1 MGGVALLALQAIVY
15 FGVMAALLRARR
27 VYGVGLFVCALGV
40 MHFLETYLAAVFF
53 IELPFGLLSPGSTV
67 LFSGKLMMFL
77 LLYIREDAETV
88 RQPIYGLFI
97 GNLLLVVL
105 ALILR
110 LHTTV
115 VRLPGDAPNLQ
126 FVDQMGVLM
135 VWGTLLLFIDCIALI
150 LLYENLARRLRR
162 NVVLAAFLS
171 AAAVLSFDQ
180 IAFYPA
186 LRLTS
191 GVPFS
196 ALTGGWVA
204 KIGAAALYSVLI
216 GVYLRWIERDGQRR
230 GSRGLRDVFET
241 LTYRSRYEDLLRRSL
256 IDELTGVR
264 NRSAFEQMCRDWLE
278 RPAPDGQ
285 AVTLAMI
292 DIDRFKAINDG
303 LGHAAGDEVLRHV
316 GRTLEANMRPGDLVF
331 RYGGEEFALLLKGL
345 SHNEALAFADRVRR
359 AVASEVRAVDGGSV
373 TVSIGVASSAFG
385 GGNLRSLLDRA
396 DQRLYEAKRRGRDR
410 VVGDPAPRLTIAD

>member
-1 MGGVALLALQAIVY
+1 MGGVALLALQATVY

-115 VRLPGDAPNLQ
+115 VHLPGDGPNLQ

-150 LLYENLARRLRR
+150 LLYEQFARRLGR
-162 NVVLAAFLS
+162 NAVLAAFLS

-186 LRLTS
+186 LRITS

-204 KIGAAALYSVLI
+204 KMGAAALYSLLI
-216 GVYLRWIERDGQRR
+216 GVYLRWVEPDGEGR
-230 GSRGLRDVFET
+230 GSRRIRDVFET
-241 LTYRSRYEDLLRRSL
+241 LTYRNRYEDLLRRSL

-264 NRSAFEQMCRDWLE
+264 NRSAFEQTCRDWLA
-278 RPAPDGQ
+278 RQAPDGQ

-303 LGHAAGDEVLRHV
+303 LGHAAGDEVLRSV
-316 GRTLEANMRPGDLVF
+316 GRTLETNMRAGDLVF
-331 RYGGEEFALLLKGL
+331 RYGGEEFALVLKGL
-345 SHNEALAFADRVRR
+345 SPDEAIAFAERLRR
-359 AVASEVRAVDGGSV
+359 TVASDVRSMSGEAV
-373 TVSIGVASSAFG
+373 TVSVGVASSAFG
-385 GGNLRSLLDRA
+385 GGDLRSLLDRA
-396 DQRLYEAKRRGRDR
+396 DQRLYQAKRLGRNR
-410 VVGDPAPRLTIAD
+410 VIGETAPRRSPAG

>member
-1 MGGVALLALQAIVY
+1 MGGVALLALQATVY

-115 VRLPGDAPNLQ
+115 VHLPGDGPNLQ

-150 LLYENLARRLRR
+150 LLYEQFARRLRR
-162 NVVLAAFLS
+162 NAVLAAFLS

-180 IAFYPA
+180 VAFYPA
-186 LRLTS
+186 LRITS

-204 KIGAAALYSVLI
+204 KMGAAALYSLLI
-216 GVYLRWIERDGQRR
+216 GVYLRWVETDGERR
-230 GSRGLRDVFET
+230 GSRRIRDVFET
-241 LTYRSRYEDLLRRSL
+241 LTYRNRYEDLLRRSL

-264 NRSAFEQMCRDWLE
+264 NRSAFEQACRDWLT
-278 RPAPDGQ
+278 RSAPDGQ
-285 AVTLAMI
+285 AVTLVMI
-292 DIDRFKAINDG
+292 DIDRFKAINDS
-303 LGHAAGDEVLRHV
+303 LGHAAGDEVLRSV
-316 GRTLEANMRPGDLVF
+316 GQTLEANMRAGDLVF
-331 RYGGEEFALLLKGL
+331 RYGGEEFALVLKGL
-345 SHNEALAFADRVRR
+345 SPDEAVAFAERLRR
-359 AVASEVRAVDGGSV
+359 AVASDVRSMSGEGV
-373 TVSIGVASSAFG
+373 TVSVGVANSAFG
-385 GGNLRSLLDRA
+385 GGDLRSLLDRA
-396 DQRLYEAKRRGRDR
+396 DQRLYQAKRLGRNR
-410 VVGDPAPRLTIAD
+410 VVGDTAPRRVPSG